1 MMKKIVFLALF
12 YAPFSIATDW
22 FAGIGEIYRADD
34 SGHKMLVVSAKKG
47 IWTASIARWETYP
60 RTAWLSDHPEWGVV
74 YNPKHFT
81 ASIVATIYE
90 KKILDELTFFI
101 DFGLGY
107 AEKLSD
113 ATSSHVQFRENFG
126 LAYKKA
132 RLYLRHMSNA
142 GIKLPNRGEDALV
155 LELNLEW

>member
-1 MMKKIVFLALF
+1 MKKILLLAIF
-12 YAPFSIATDW
+12 YVPFSMATNW
-22 FAGIGEIYRADD
+22 FVGIGEIYRADD
-34 SGHKMLVVSAKKG
+34 SGYKMLVVSAQKG
-47 IWTASIARWETYP
+47 IWTASIARWDTYP
-60 RTAWLSDHPEWGVV
+60 RTAWLPEHPEWGTD

-81 ASIVATIYE
+81 ASIVANIYE
-90 KKILDELTFFI
+90 KNIMDDLNFFV

-113 ATSSHVQFRENFG
+113 ATSSHMQFRENIGFE
-126 LAYKKA
+126 YKKI

-155 LELNLEW
+155 LEMNVSW